1 MIYHTFDQPWLK
13 SSSRRTPAS
22 INFFKSILF
31 DSLVSFVSFKIS
43 CIFIFYFFFFQN
55 VVRISGTVT
64 LFEKESMGPIVHG
77 SVHGN
82 SDRKRE
88 KSKKEQKEV
97 SRSKIYKRSVRV
109 LSFSFSFFSF
119 FFFFFF
125 SSGKVINHDN
135 FNHRPCSTLYYVPL
149 YFEYTFYT
157 VLREFVVSNRILHVY
172 NGTEPYQCSL
182 TARGLLLN
190 NATCKLD
197 GKNVACC
204 LRIYSDRG

>member
-1 MIYHTFDQPWLK
+1 MVRSLSSKRRVWGQLSTEAFTVIVIERGKRVKRNRKK
-13 SSSRRTPAS
+13 SVARKVTKGAYEFYLFLFP
-22 INFFKSILF
+22 FFA
-31 DSLVSFVSFKIS
+31 
-43 CIFIFYFFFFQN
+43 
-55 VVRISGTVT
+55 
-64 LFEKESMGPIVHG
+64 
-77 SVHGN
+77 
-82 SDRKRE
+82 
-88 KSKKEQKEV
+88 
-97 SRSKIYKRSVRV
+97 
-109 LSFSFSFFSF
+109 
-119 FFFFFF
+119 FFFFF

-172 NGTEPYQCSL
+172 NGIEPYQCSL

-204 LRIYSDRG
+204 LRIYSDRGWNDTLRICTFITNTVNILFYTISYIILNIRNRFKMK